1 MYVSRTPPPPLPQP
15 SVKLRQSLWR
25 AFRVKTVK
33 VASPPC
39 SGGRTK
45 YFRLRQYNAVLLPY
59 ECSLNAF

>member
-25 AFRVKTVK
+25 AFRVKTGK

-39 SGGRTK
+39 SGGRKPPSGT
-45 YFRLRQYNAVLLPY
+45 L
-59 ECSLNAF
+59 EWCSPLFELS